1 MPKSVPKSASKSAST
16 PTSTPRRTSG
26 SRPGATSKPVIAVAG
41 VALAATLLA
50 VVSYTATKPSSPSSG
65 NSVAEVSADP
75 SAGIYPELESYARRD
90 PSDRLALG
98 RADAP
103 VVLIEYADFKCGY
116 CGKFARDTEPELVR
130 TYVDAGTLRIEWRNF
145 PIFGEESEAAARASW
160 AAGRQGRFWEFH
172 KAAYAP
178 GAKEKGFG
186 EERLA
191 ELAKAA
197 GVADLA
203 RFARDADSAAAR
215 EAVRRDQEEGYG
227 LGATSTPS
235 FLVNGR
241 PIAGAQPTEAFAQAI
256 EAAARTARPARP
268 TSSGPTSPRPTPPGP
283 TSASRPAGPESAP
296 PKAAGPSGAAEP
308 GAAEPGAAES
318 EAARSGGAAGTG
330 GAAR

>member
-1 MPKSVPKSASKSAST
+1 MPKS
-16 PTSTPRRTSG
+16 
-26 SRPGATSKPVIAVAG
+26 KPVVIVAG
-41 VALAATLLA
+41 VALAATLLG
-50 VVSYTATKPSSPSSG
+50 VVSYATTKPSSPSGS
-65 NSVAEVSADP
+65 SVAEVSADP
-75 SAGIYPELESYARRD
+75 SAGVYPELEAYARRD
-90 PSDRLALG
+90 AKDGLALG

-116 CGKFARDTEPELVR
+116 CGKFARDTEPALVKK
-130 TYVDAGTLRIEWRNF
+130 YVEAGTLRIEWRNF

-186 EERLA
+186 KERLTA
-191 ELAKAA
+191 LAKEA

-203 RFARDADSAAAR
+203 RFTRDADSAAAR
-215 EAVRRDQEEGYG
+215 EAVSRDQEQGYA

-241 PIAGAQPTEAFAQAI
+241 PIAGAQPMETFTDAI
-256 EAAARTARPARP
+256 EAAAGAAK
-268 TSSGPTSPRPTPPGP
+268 
-283 TSASRPAGPESAP
+283 AAGS
-296 PKAAGPSGAAEP
+296 KAAGPGP
-308 GAAEPGAAES
+308 DGES
-318 EAARSGGAAGTG
+318 A